1 MSIIEL
7 NLEAQGI
14 QRLISDLQ
22 ATPGQV
28 NQALNSTLRKMASWL
43 RTRSVRGLSSE
54 LKVQQK
60 LVRRRLRTFRL
71 QRTRNGANVR
81 IWYGLDPISVTYQN
95 MRAKQDSTGVRAGQ
109 HRFPGAFMGPRP
121 GVTSTKLRGGAFKR
135 RGRSRLPIDRQRLE
149 IADKAQTFLEDQ
161 VIGGIEFEQQFY
173 KTFEHELLWRM
184 RTRK

>member
-1 MSIIEL
+1 MSAIKIDL
-7 NLEAQGI
+7 DAQGI
-14 QRLISDLQ
+14 TQLVRDLQ
-22 ATPGQV
+22 ATPAQV
-28 NQALNSTLRKMASWL
+28 NQAMNSTLRKMASWM

-54 LKVQQK
+54 LKLQQK
-60 LVRRRLRTFRL
+60 LIRRRLRMFRL
-71 QRTRNGANVR
+71 QRTSDGANVR
-81 IWYGLDPISVTYQN
+81 IWYGLDPISITHQN
-95 MRAKQDSTGVRAGQ
+95 MKAKQDSTGVRAGQ

-121 GVTSTKLRGGAFKR
+121 GVTSTRLRGGAFKR

-149 IADKAQTFLEDQ
+149 IADKAQTFLADS